1 MGNQLVGIAP
11 SQIFPVEHYL
21 SELTDLQFDVNL
33 GSTRFLKVARAKSQE
48 GLVVVKV
55 FAIHDPTLPLLTYKQ
70 TIDNIR
76 NKLGDTVNCLAFQ
89 KTILSD
95 KAGYLMREYVK
106 YSLYDR
112 ISTRPFLLPIEKKW
126 IAFQILYALHQCHK
140 VGVCHGDIK
149 LENLLITSWHWLL
162 LADFASYKPTYL
174 PDDNPA
180 DFSYFFD
187 TSRRRT
193 CYLAPERF
201 VKSTTGSS
209 EMMSHNMFVDEGG
222 VEKGELTP
230 TMDIFSAG
238 CVLAELF
245 SDGCLAPF
253 DFSQLLAYR
262 NDEYSPSPILDKLED
277 PRVRALISSMIQ
289 KIPAKR
295 VSAENSLNN
304 ERGRLFPEYFY
315 TFLQSYML
323 IFSTHD
329 PILSPDEKIE
339 RLKKDIHNIIN
350 IVTTKPP
357 DNNEPSDPQTVSPA
371 TEPQDTKLISTT
383 DNMDTQPEITTLD
396 VAAHGNDSSDKPE
409 DVTGH
414 SKTSQPNPN
423 GSNTKKV
430 TFTTSS
436 QTKEDPLILITSLVT
451 SCIRGLHFPSS
462 KQSALSILVDIS
474 RVSSCETILD
484 RTLPYV
490 VYLMNDTSSRV
501 RADAIHTLTTCLQ
514 GVTEVPVNNTHVFP
528 EYVLPCLSNIVTDES
543 VIVRTALAQNIATLA
558 ETGLK
563 FLEYTQLLCS
573 LSSTA
578 TPATAQPKHSY
589 ENELA
594 TLHEMIQSIV
604 SVLLTDSQ
612 SVVKQTLIENDAIT
626 KLCLFFGKQK
636 TNDYLFSHM
645 ITFLNDKQNAQLR
658 ASFFDNIVGVAAY
671 IGIHSSSM
679 ITPLLLQGIVDE
691 EEFIVRKALNALTAL
706 TQLHLLDKSCLYELL
721 SETCCLLLHPNLWIR
736 HSMTRVVTMSYV
748 LSETCCLLLHPNL
761 WIRHSMVSF
770 LSSLSSC
777 KHLNPVDIQCKILPL
792 IKPYIKYSIIQL
804 DKPVILLNALKP
816 PLPRHIYATAIKYIS
831 YDLFLYSLLQRYQAR
846 VTPKP
851 GSTVDPIAQ
860 MTTLINELNV
870 EESMQN
876 VTVSLIAN
884 VFRKLVSE
892 GMTEE
897 QEEYILLLTKYLRK
911 LSRNACKSQQEPPQ
925 YESDSMG
932 SNAGEIHITGV
943 QSHSVVLT
951 DTVQSFVKKTDSD
964 VNMNEEWRHMFTTRQ
979 IVKHNT
985 MLCSDTSTSELST
998 SSGDPNANSVQ
1009 ERSYIQYHYAPC
1021 KLELRKL
1028 ISRHQELHSA
1038 HAKGRSDSTGVEPS
1052 SLSPSP
1058 SPFPPPKWR
1067 LCSILVAHLH
1077 EHRTGVT
1084 RMTNIPASSLIASAS
1099 WDSTIKL
1106 WDLAK
1111 LEGKNVANRSKC
1123 SLNTQAGVINAMTVC
1138 DQNRSLAVSNAQSSS
1153 RGQISIVRIDQSKMN
1168 IITSRNLTECP
1179 SDLGRFDNN
1188 VVVYSCLTGQIC
1200 GWDLRMSSNNGIAW
1214 KFDNDLKKG
1223 AIFAMHVDGRQ
1234 YQLVAGTSLGSF
1246 TCWDIRFRLPVSSFS
1261 HPHNLRVRRIIGHPS
1276 ASSCII
1282 TSMQGNNEVSVW
1294 NLESGVR
1301 LSTFWSAPSP
1311 PLSASPS
1318 QGGGHSV
1325 CGLYAAATSSRR

>member
-95 KAGYLMREYVK
+95 KAGQ
-106 YSLYDR
+106 
-112 ISTRPFLLPIEKKW
+112 T
-126 IAFQILYALHQCHK
+126 
-140 VGVCHGDIK
+140 
-149 LENLLITSWHWLL
+149 
-162 LADFASYKPTYL
+162 
-174 PDDNPA
+174 
-180 DFSYFFD
+180 
-187 TSRRRT
+187 
-193 CYLAPERF
+193 
-201 VKSTTGSS
+201 
-209 EMMSHNMFVDEGG
+209 
-222 VEKGELTP
+222 
-230 TMDIFSAG
+230 
-238 CVLAELF
+238 
-245 SDGCLAPF
+245 
-253 DFSQLLAYR
+253 
-262 NDEYSPSPILDKLED
+262 
-277 PRVRALISSMIQ
+277 RVRALISSMIQ

-721 SETCCLLLHPNLWIR
+721 SATCA
-736 HSMTRVVTMSYV
+736 
-748 LSETCCLLLHPNL
+748 LLLHPNL

-851 GSTVDPIAQ
+851 DI
-860 MTTLINELNV
+860 
-870 EESMQN
+870 
-876 VTVSLIAN
+876 
-884 VFRKLVSE
+884 
-892 GMTEE
+892 
-897 QEEYILLLTKYLRK
+897 
-911 LSRNACKSQQEPPQ
+911 
-925 YESDSMG
+925 
-932 SNAGEIHITGV
+932 
-943 QSHSVVLT
+943 
-951 DTVQSFVKKTDSD
+951 
-964 VNMNEEWRHMFTTRQ
+964 
-979 IVKHNT
+979 NT

-998 SSGDPNANSVQ
+998 SNGDPNANSVQ

-1325 CGLYAAATSSRR
+1325 CGLYAAATSSRRNGFLLAGGTDQRVRYWGLDNPNESYLAIPSGFEYNSPPTLTYEYNLIDGIKTAQEISIRSEVRTPVPPTRSTTNEDSPRAGPEPVVPGHFDMVTDLTLGQASQCLMVTASNDGVIKVWK